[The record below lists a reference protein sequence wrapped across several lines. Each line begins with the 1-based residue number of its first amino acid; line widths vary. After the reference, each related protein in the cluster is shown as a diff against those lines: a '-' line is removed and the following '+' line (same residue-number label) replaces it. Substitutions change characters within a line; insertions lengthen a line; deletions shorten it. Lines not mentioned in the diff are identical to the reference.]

1 MIAEFHPDEFFGLKS
16 LIVALPRSG
25 QLEQAS
31 EILSDVEQSL
41 TSFHR
46 DSLTAIHNRWFASH
60 LGFQIALA
68 EGRLSEAT
76 EIADAFAQQG
86 RHLDAGILFLSLDE
100 DLAREQLFLAKE
112 TVVGETWLSPFYLAL
127 VPDQYRTHPSILSFL
142 EGIGLTTQWQAEV
155 CRKAVVFTESFRLS
169 CDDQL

>member
-1 MIAEFHPDEFFGLKS
+1 M
-16 LIVALPRSG
+16 
-25 QLEQAS
+25 
-31 EILSDVEQSL
+31 EQSL

-46 DSLTAIHNRWFASH
+46 DSLTAIYNRWFASH

-68 EGRLSEAT
+68 EGRVSEAT

-100 DLAREQLFLAKE
+100 GLAREQLVLARE
-112 TVVGETWLSPFYLAL
+112 TIVGEAWLSPFYFAL
-127 VPDQYRTHPSILSFL
+127 VPDQYRTHPSILSFF

-155 CRKAVVFTESFRLS
+155 CQKAGVFTDSVRLS
-169 CDDQL
+169 CDDQPISQ